1 MKMFQFM
8 IFPNYTEMF
17 DKIDG
22 FIRDYD
28 ECLLIFRPEKSDA
41 ILDRN
46 RYLIGLKRGIAYVVS
61 DNNAKLKI
69 DLDDD
74 ISLEKTLTLYNVVIS
89 VSI

>member
-28 ECLLIFRPEKSDA
+28 ECLLILPFSIGID
-41 ILDRN
+41 IL
-46 RYLIGLKRGIAYVVS
+46 
-61 DNNAKLKI
+61 
-69 DLDDD
+69 
-74 ISLEKTLTLYNVVIS
+74 
-89 VSI
+89 